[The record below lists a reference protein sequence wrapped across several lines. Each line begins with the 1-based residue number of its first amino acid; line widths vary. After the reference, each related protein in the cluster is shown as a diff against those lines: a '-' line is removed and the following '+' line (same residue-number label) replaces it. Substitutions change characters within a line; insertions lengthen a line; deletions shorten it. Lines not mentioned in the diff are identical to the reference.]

1 LLLTPFVLLVCGV
14 VEVCHAEFDA
24 TAVTAMYEKKQCR
37 LGWRAYV
44 AADVAEV
51 PKDDHVAKTVSKA
64 AGEEVRR
71 DV

>member
-1 LLLTPFVLLVCGV
+1 LAHVRCT
-14 VEVCHAEFDA
+14 

-51 PKDDHVAKTVSKA
+51 PKDDHVAKTVNKA
-64 AGEEVRR
+64 DAL
-71 DV
+71 

>member
-1 LLLTPFVLLVCGV
+1 MLRKVSLAHVRCT
-14 VEVCHAEFDA
+14 

-51 PKDDHVAKTVSKA
+51 PKDDHVAKTVNKA
-64 AGEEVRR
+64 DAL
-71 DV
+71 